1 MEEYK
6 VTFGKPITRQK
17 NLLRRIAEEE
27 GGYVITQ
34 YGDSYVIIRN
44 EYEPSNEDEV
54 FGVFDSNVSDIGLG
68 IMRNSVEEVTR
79 I

>member
-1 MEEYK
+1 M
-6 VTFGKPITRQK
+6 
-17 NLLRRIAEEE
+17 
-27 GGYVITQ
+27 ITQ

-68 IMRNSVEEVTR
+68 IMRNSVEEVAR